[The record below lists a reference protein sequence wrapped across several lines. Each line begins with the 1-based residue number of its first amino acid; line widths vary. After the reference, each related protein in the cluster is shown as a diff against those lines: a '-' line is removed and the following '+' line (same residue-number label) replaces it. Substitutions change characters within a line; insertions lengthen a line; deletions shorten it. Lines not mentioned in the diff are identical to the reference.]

1 VSRKRFLGTDLLKP
15 KHMAIL
21 IFTVL
26 LTLTGSIPRA
36 ETAPLSLDDLARIF
50 STYFP
55 RIEGTVLKISG
66 TSGTVDLGKKNG
78 LVKGMVMTVFR
89 PGEPFYHPGTKV
101 EMGHFEETISLLELD
116 AIGESE
122 SGGTFLISGQAPKT
136 GDRARISSARIPV
149 AVTGESE
156 KNNLVLI
163 DEFSRFLLD
172 TNRFLI
178 PSFSKPKN
186 DSGQSMKNSDPIYE
200 FKVKSLPNQAVQVEL
215 YNRPF
220 NHLIEG
226 LAGFTGKLQE

>member
-1 VSRKRFLGTDLLKP
+1 MSRKPFLGTDFLKP
-15 KHMAIL
+15 KFIVIL
-21 IFTVL
+21 IFAFL
-26 LTLTGSIPRA
+26 LTLTGSISRA
-36 ETAPLSLDDLARIF
+36 ETVALSLDDLARIF

-55 RIEGTVLKISG
+55 RVEGTVLNINGS
-66 TSGTVDLGKKNG
+66 SGTVDLGWKNG
-78 LVKGMVMTVFR
+78 LVKGMVLTVFR
-89 PGEPFYHPGTKV
+89 PGEPFYHPETKE
-101 EMGHFEETISLLELD
+101 EMGRFEETIGLFELD
-116 AIGESE
+116 AIGENE
-122 SGGTFLISGQAPKT
+122 SGGIFLVSGQAPKT

-186 DSGQSMKNSDPIYE
+186 DSGQIMKNNDSIYE
-200 FKVKSLPNQAVQVEL
+200 FKVKSFPNQAVQVEL

-226 LAGFTGKLQE
+226 LAGSAGKLQE